1 MYFAVFNVLECR
13 HAVFNAVNRHVGIFR
28 VVLRHG
34 LEYAAGRREEAR
46 AAVLVRVRLAGKLN
60 ACRLEPTCQL
70 VKSQNRVNYALVV
83 LRLILFGNAGADK
96 NGLCVRVSALY
107 VLAVSLHGGE
117 HVCKKRQLR
126 RKIFLDEQVDR
137 VAAGGDND
145 ISRVAVNHMLIF
157 CLDYCCADSGLLGV
171 EKAELLE
178 RFAHRVYA
186 HALIVCYERRSKADD
201 DRVAAL
207 EQDFYFFGLVNYL
220 LCILRTYDK
229 ALTAEDT
236 FVADNICL
244 IAREAYRLHR
254 AMADTFIAV
263 FTVGFFKSQAI
274 HAVTPSLP
282 LSVLVPSPQRSC

>member
-1 MYFAVFNVLECR
+1 MYLVVFNVLERR
-13 HAVFNAVNRHVGIFR
+13 HAVLNAVDCHVGVFR
-28 VVLRHG
+28 VVLRHCF
-34 LEYAAGRREEAR
+34 EYAAGRREEAR
-46 AAVLVRVRLAGKLN
+46 AAVLVRVCLACKLD
-60 ACRLEPTCQL
+60 ARRLEPACQL
-70 VKSQNRVNYALVV
+70 VECQNGVNYAFVV
-83 LRLILFGNAGADK
+83 LRLIFFCNAGTDE
-96 NGLCVRVSALY
+96 NSLCVRISALY
-107 VLAVSLHGGE
+107 ILAVSLHGGE
-117 HVCKKRQLR
+117 HVRKERQLR
-126 RKIFLDEQVDR
+126 RKIFLNEQVDR
-137 VAAGGDND
+137 MAAGGDDD
-145 ISRVAVNHMLIF
+145 ISRIAVDHVLIF

-186 HALIVCYERRSKADD
+186 HALIVCYERRSKAND

-207 EQDFYFFGLVNYL
+207 EQDFYFLGLVDYL

-229 ALTAEDT
+229 TLAAEYT

-263 FTVGFFKSQAI
+263 FAVGFFKSQAI

>member
-1 MYFAVFNVLECR
+1 
-13 HAVFNAVNRHVGIFR
+13 
-28 VVLRHG
+28 
-34 LEYAAGRREEAR
+34 
-46 AAVLVRVRLAGKLN
+46 
-60 ACRLEPTCQL
+60 
-70 VKSQNRVNYALVV
+70 
-83 LRLILFGNAGADK
+83 
-96 NGLCVRVSALY
+96 
-107 VLAVSLHGGE
+107 
-117 HVCKKRQLR
+117 
-126 RKIFLDEQVDR
+126 
-137 VAAGGDND
+137 
-145 ISRVAVNHMLIF
+145 MLIF

-186 HALIVCYERRSKADD
+186 HALIVCNERRSEADN

-263 FTVGFFKSQAI
+263 FTVGFLRVRQSM
-274 HAVTPSLP
+274 P
-282 LSVLVPSPQRSC
+282 LHPLFPYPF